1 MTTKMLWT
9 SSQQV
14 ANVLRRMAEE
24 RSTEARRIGQLIAE
38 LRLAKGWNQ
47 QDLAHEI
54 NVGVSTISRWERGL
68 HAGYGSNVRKLAEVL
83 EVSPS
88 VLRPTQ
94 PDTETQMDRIEA
106 QLDQVLLNQA
116 QAVTRD
122 AEVLKQIEALRR
134 AMPGSQ

>member
-1 MTTKMLWT
+1 MRTSSDDQRLLWT

-24 RSTEARRIGQLIAE
+24 RDAEARRIGQLIAE
-38 LRLAKGWNQ
+38 LRLARGWNQ

-68 HAGYGSNVRKLAEVL
+68 HSGYGPNVRKLAGVL

-88 VLRPTQ
+88 LLRPAQ
-94 PDTETQMDRIEA
+94 PDTETRMDRIEA
-106 QLDQVLLNQA
+106 QL
-116 QAVTRD
+116 
-122 AEVLKQIEALRR
+122 
-134 AMPGSQ
+134 